1 MLISLKKNN
10 TKALEY
16 YQSGNCMNDCEH
28 YDNCSDYIYSKG
40 YNKAIEDVKNLI
52 TERLKKDCNMAS
64 CDDCEE
70 CCEVS
75 ALMWIDKRLNKL

>member
-1 MLISLKKNN
+1 
-10 TKALEY
+10 
-16 YQSGNCMNDCEH
+16 MNDCEH

-75 ALMWIDKRLNKL
+75 ALMWIDKQLNQTLVEKGK